1 MVTATPTVSAGKMT
15 VWAGRIMSSFVG
27 SFLLFDCVIKLL
39 ELAPAV
45 QATTQLGYSADVSFG
60 IGVLQLVC
68 LAAYAFPRTSLL
80 GAILL
85 TGYLGG
91 AVATHV
97 RAGSDIFSLVF
108 PIMMGALIWGGLLLR
123 DHPLRAH
130 MLPLR

>member
-1 MVTATPTVSAGKMT
+1 MT
-15 VWAGRIMSSFVG
+15 VWAGRIISSFVG

-45 QATTQLGYSADVSFG
+45 QATTQLGYSADVIFG

-68 LAAYAFPRTSLL
+68 LAVYAFPRTSLL

-97 RAGSDIFSLVF
+97 RAGSGIVSLVF
-108 PIMMGALIWGGLLLR
+108 PIMMGALVWGGLLLR
-123 DHPLRAH
+123 GHPLRAH

>member
-1 MVTATPTVSAGKMT
+1 MVTTKPTVSAGKMT

-45 QATTQLGYSADVSFG
+45 QATTQLGYSADVIFG

-68 LAAYAFPRTSLL
+68 LAVYAFPRTSLL

-97 RAGSDIFSLVF
+97 RAGSGIFSLVF

-123 DHPLRAH
+123 DDELRAR
-130 MLPLR
+130 LLLR